1 MLAPTTIPGFGSPR
15 RALVLFGGEPQLA
28 WLRALRPGFRHCAA
42 ILQCGAVW
50 VIYNPMSNATEVAT
64 LPACA
69 EADLAA
75 RLGAAG
81 YRVVAT
87 DVAAPWPAPLPWRP
101 FTCVEA
107 VKRAIGLRAAAVLTP
122 WQLYR
127 RLTAEAG
134 DRAPAA
140 RRSGGADVD
149 RSRPAA

>member
-28 WLRALRPGFRHCAA
+28 WLRALKPGFRHCAA
-42 ILQCGAVW
+42 VLQCGAVW

-64 LPACA
+64 LPACG
-69 EADLAA
+69 EGTLAA

-87 DVAAPWPAPLPWRP
+87 DVAAPWPVPLPWRP

-107 VKRAIGLRAAAVLTP
+107 VKRAIGLRAPAVLTP

-127 RLTAEAG
+127 RLTAENGETARTKEEDPG
-134 DRAPAA
+134 WAA
-140 RRSGGADVD
+140 MSGG
-149 RSRPAA
+149 